1 MKKRRKTKKTQK
13 AKRPTKRK
21 KTGSATRSRKKVKK
35 TAAKKKRTAQRTRKT
50 APKTPKTVIMA
61 ERHFGKLIQDQLAR
75 VRRIKAEKDWVD
87 YAKVKPIIIGCMGG
101 DGIGPSIT
109 AEAQRVLEHLLA
121 DEVKRGKIEFR
132 VIEGLTIEH
141 RAEVMKPV
149 PDDVLQ
155 EVKKCHILLK
165 GPTTTPK
172 KGDPWPNIESANVA
186 IRKELDLFANVR
198 PVRVPSMGIDWMF
211 FRENTEGSY
220 ALGPFGVQVNPD
232 LAMDFTV
239 ATKQGSERI
248 IRLAFEHAKKTGKER
263 VTAVTKANVV
273 KTTDGLFLK
282 VFYDIAREYP
292 GINADDWFIDIMTAK
307 LVDEKR
313 RTQFQVLVLPNLY
326 GDILTDEAAEF
337 QGGVG
342 TAGSANIGKRYA
354 MFEAIHGSAPRM
366 VKEGRVQY
374 ADPSSVTRAGAMLL
388 GHIGY
393 PRLGEQ
399 LNMAMDICGQYEKK
413 LVMTG
418 RPTGATSRDY
428 CNYIMETMADPGLK
442 ERWQQYQ
449 VT

>member
-1 MKKRRKTKKTQK
+1 MKAKAKAKKTKRVVKS
-13 AKRPTKRK
+13 
-21 KTGSATRSRKKVKK
+21 SASKPV
-35 TAAKKKRTAQRTRKT
+35 AA
-50 APKTPKTVIMA
+50 A
-61 ERHFGKLIQDQLAR
+61 ERHFGKLIENQL
-75 VRRIKAEKDWVD
+75 VRIKHIKAEKDWLN
-87 YAKVKPIIIGCMGG
+87 YATVKPIIIGCMGG
-101 DGIGPSIT
+101 DGIGPYIT

-121 DEVKRGKIEFR
+121 DEVKRGKVKFR
-132 VIEGLTIEH
+132 VIEGLTIE
-141 RAEVMKPV
+141 RRSEVRKPI
-149 PDDVLQ
+149 PDEVLR
-155 EVKKCHILLK
+155 EIRKCHVLLK

-211 FRENTEGSY
+211 FRENTEGAY

-248 IRLAFEHAKKTGKER
+248 IRLAFEHAKKMKKER

-282 VFYDIAREYP
+282 VFYEIAKEYP

-337 QGGVG
+337 QG
-342 TAGSANIGKRYA
+342 
-354 MFEAIHGSAPRM
+354 
-366 VKEGRVQY
+366 
-374 ADPSSVTRAGAMLL
+374 
-388 GHIGY
+388 
-393 PRLGEQ
+393 
-399 LNMAMDICGQYEKK
+399 
-413 LVMTG
+413 
-418 RPTGATSRDY
+418 
-428 CNYIMETMADPGLK
+428 
-442 ERWQQYQ
+442 
-449 VT
+449 